1 MFVSLALDELT
12 QESGKHM
19 AGKAKQSDE
28 MRDHYDFSGGVR
40 GKYAARYAE
49 GSNVVVLAPDVAEV
63 FPDSV
68 AVNEALRTLLRI
80 SAKNQRARVSGKK
93 RGG

>member
-1 MFVSLALDELT
+1 
-12 QESGKHM
+12 
-19 AGKAKQSDE
+19 
-28 MRDHYDFSGGVR
+28 MREHYDFSGGVR

-63 FPDSV
+63 FSDSV
-68 AVNEALRTLLRI
+68 AVNEALRTLVRI
-80 SAKNQRARVSGKK
+80 SHKTARSKPAARK